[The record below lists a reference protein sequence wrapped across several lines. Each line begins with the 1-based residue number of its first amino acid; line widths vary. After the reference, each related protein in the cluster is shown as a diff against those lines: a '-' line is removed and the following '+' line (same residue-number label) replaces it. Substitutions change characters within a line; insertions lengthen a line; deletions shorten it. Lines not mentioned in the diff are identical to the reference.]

1 LTDYRVELE
10 AYNGPLDL
18 LLFLIRREEVDIQ
31 DIPVARITGQYLEYV
46 GLLHELDPEGV
57 SEFLVVAAT
66 LVEIKSRMLLPRPP
80 AEEVEDHLGDPR
92 FELVRQLLQYQRFK
106 EAARGLEEAADIHHR
121 RHPRVPAVAPE
132 DEDGVELDSVEVW
145 DLFDAFRRLME
156 QIGRAGPTH
165 QVSVDD
171 TPVTLHA
178 EDMLDSLQRS
188 GGIQRFDEIFSGRT
202 RGEMIGLFL
211 ALLELIR
218 QRRVRASQDA
228 QFAPILLHL
237 IDATPLD
244 QTADDAY
251 TYQDATGPFRSA
263 PKEDVTADAAGMAEI
278 EPGLAAEGAF
288 DDEDE
293 DEEDDDEFLRNLKED
308 IDAPDELADDEGAA
322 QVRAAEPPPA
332 VSPQGEEPTDETQ

>member
-1 LTDYRVELE
+1 MTDYRVELE
-10 AYNGPLDL
+10 VYNGPLDL

-31 DIPVARITGQYLEYV
+31 DIPVARVTAQYLEYV
-46 GLLHELDPEGV
+46 SLLQVLDPEGV
-57 SEFLVVAAT
+57 SEFLVMAAT

-80 AEEVEDHLGDPR
+80 VDEAEEELGDPR

-106 EAARGLEEAADIHHR
+106 QAARGLGAAADEHHR
-121 RHPRVPAVAPE
+121 RHPRVPAVAPG

-145 DLFDAFRRLME
+145 DLFDAFRRMMD
-156 QIGRAGPTH
+156 QIGRTGPTH
-165 QVSVDD
+165 KVSVDD

-178 EDMLDSLQRS
+178 EDMLDSLQRA
-188 GGIQRFDEIFSGRT
+188 GGVQRFDDIFTGRS

-244 QTADDAY
+244 QTADEAY
-251 TYQDATGPFRSA
+251 TYQDAAGPFRTA
-263 PKEDVTADAAGMAEI
+263 PRGGVEADAEAFENVLDAET
-278 EPGLAAEGAF
+278 
-288 DDEDE
+288 DET
-293 DEEDDDEFLRNLKED
+293 EELDDDEFLMSLKED
-308 IDAPDELADDEGAA
+308 IDLPGEDPAMTGGAA
-322 QVRAAEPPPA
+322 SPAGEPPSRPA
-332 VSPQGEEPTDETQ
+332 GEELTDETQ